1 MNLTQHFTLAELVRS
16 QTAQR
21 RGIDNTPSS
30 AVIAALTSLCVNV
43 LEPVRARFGLVAVT
57 SGYRGALL
65 NRAIGGARGS
75 QHELGEAAD
84 FTVPGISNLT
94 VCQWIQRNVGFD
106 QLIYEFGEEGWV
118 HASWR
123 LGRLRHKENTARRI
137 HGEVKYLPG
146 LLPDF
151 D

>member
-1 MNLTQHFTLAELVRS
+1 MNLTPHFTLAELVRS

-21 RGIDNTPSS
+21 RGIDNTPSRGIV
-30 AVIAALTSLCVNV
+30 ATLTGLCVHV
-43 LEPVRARFGLVAVT
+43 LEPVRMHFGPVAVT
-57 SGYRGALL
+57 SGYRGPLL

-123 LGRLRHKENTARRI
+123 GGRLRHQELTARRI
-137 HGEVKYLPG
+137 RGKVKYLPG

>member
-1 MNLTQHFTLAELVRS
+1 MNLSPHFTLAELVRS

-30 AVIAALTSLCVNV
+30 AVIASLTALCVHV
-43 LEPVRARFGLVAVT
+43 LEPVRAHFGPVAVT

-84 FTVPGISNLT
+84 FTVPGLRNIE
-94 VCQWIQRNVGFD
+94 VAQWIQRSIGFD

-123 LGRLRHKENTARRI
+123 ARHLRHQELTARRI
-137 HGEVKYLPG
+137 RGQVKYLPG

>member
-1 MNLTQHFTLAELVRS
+1 MNLSPHFTLAELVRS

-21 RGIDNTPSS
+21 KGIANTPGS
-30 AVIAALTSLCVNV
+30 AVIAALTALCVNL
-43 LEPVRARFGLVAVT
+43 LEPVRVRFGPVAVS
-57 SGYRGALL
+57 SGYRGPAL

-84 FTVPGISNLT
+84 FTVPGVSNLT
-94 VCQWIQRNVGFD
+94 VCQWIQRELGFD

-123 LGRLRHKENTARRI
+123 AGRLRHKENTARRI

-146 LLPDF
+146 LLPDY